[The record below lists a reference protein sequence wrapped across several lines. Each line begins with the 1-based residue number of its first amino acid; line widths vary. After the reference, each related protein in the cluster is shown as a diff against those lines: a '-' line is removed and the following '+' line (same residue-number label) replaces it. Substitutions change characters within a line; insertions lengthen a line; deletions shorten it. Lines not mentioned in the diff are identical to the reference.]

1 MKSSSYFVRLG
12 LPEGTEI
19 PAREALSRILTGVAS
34 RFSFQGLEDWSVD
47 LPDSTKILGAEREFH
62 DLTKVSALNR
72 EMRVYFAKKADAA
85 NFGRLLKANFED
97 LTIFPPRKLAPKDWM
112 KEWRKH
118 YRTQK
123 ISGGHREIFIVPA
136 WKKSPK
142 GKVSVRVYPGQAFGT
157 GTHPTTRLCLQAFL
171 EQELPASA
179 NILDFG
185 AGTGVLALGA
195 LAQGSVEKKKFKATA
210 VESDPEALDQCR
222 KNARLNRLPMVFS
235 LRLPRK
241 KFDFVFANVLA
252 PVLVKFRG
260 PLISSLKKGGVIV
273 LSGILASDGK
283 NFLRQ
288 FQAKGLQLREEKHEG
303 DWVAFVFES
312 V

>member
-1 MKSSSYFVRLG
+1 MKSSYFVRLG

-34 RFSFQGLEDWSVD
+34 RFSFQGLEDWQVD
-47 LPDSTKILGAEREFH
+47 LPESTKILGAEREFH
-62 DLTKVSALNR
+62 DLTRFSALNG

-97 LTIFPPRKLAPKDWM
+97 LVVFSPRKLAPKDWM

-123 ISGGHREIFIVPA
+123 ILGGHREIFVVPA
-136 WKKSPK
+136 WKKSPR

-157 GTHPTTRLCLQAFL
+157 GTHPTTRLCLQVFL
-171 EQELPASA
+171 EQELPAEA
-179 NILDFG
+179 QILDFG

-195 LAQGSVEKKKFKATA
+195 LALGKVEKKKFKATA
-210 VESDPEALDQCR
+210 VESDPEALNQCR
-222 KNARLNRLPMVFS
+222 KNARLNRSPIIFS
-235 LRLPRK
+235 SRLPQK

-252 PVLVKFRG
+252 PVLLRFRG
-260 PLISSLKKGGVIV
+260 QLERCLKKGGVIV

-288 FQAKGLQLREEKHEG
+288 FQSPGLRLREEKQEG
-303 DWVAFVFES
+303 DWVAFVFERI
-312 V
+312 